1 MRKTALGLAC
11 MVLLV
16 SCTVYTEKQSE
27 ALSQAVYLADDSFEA
42 GRFDVTDTAID
53 QAVRIVKVPKL
64 RQKIEAVTRPGLTI
78 NVEKTVPTLPNF
90 NTSNNSL
97 TPDPYKGK
105 QILLVPE
112 RFKGQEVIVVN
123 SQEYQKLLEDKKTF
137 LQLQGDYKTLQGL
150 KKTVDDELAKQIE
163 YNNTIIIKI
172 NQLEKEVIAKNLLIL
187 KLYIVIGGLLL
198 AIGGGVYLRMK
209 GIL

>member
-1 MRKTALGLAC
+1 MLFLT
-11 MVLLV
+11 

-53 QAVRIVKVPKL
+53 QAVRIVKIPKQ
-64 RQKIEAVTRPGLTI
+64 RQKIEPITRSEPSPKTQESLSVKSNAVT
-78 NVEKTVPTLPNF
+78 
-90 NTSNNSL
+90 
-97 TPDPYKGK
+97 TPDPYRGK
-105 QILLVPE
+105 QVLLVPE

-123 SQEYQKLLEDKKTF
+123 SQEYQKLLEDKKIF
-137 LQLQGDYKTLQGL
+137 LQLQDDYKTLQEL
-150 KKTVDDELAKQIE
+150 KITVDEELLKQIA
-163 YNNTIIIKI
+163 YNNAIIIKV

-187 KLYIVIGGLLL
+187 KLYIVIGGLILTL
-198 AIGGGVYLRMK
+198 GGGVYLRMK

>member
-1 MRKTALGLAC
+1 MKKTALGLAC
-11 MVLLV
+11 MLLLV

-27 ALSQAVYLADDSFEA
+27 ALSQAVYLADDSFEL

-53 QAVRIVKVPKL
+53 QAVRIVKAPKL
-64 RQKIEAVTRPGLTI
+64 RQKIESVARPEPASE
-78 NVEKTVPTLPNF
+78 VEKKILTTEPKSLL
-90 NTSNNSL
+90 TS
-97 TPDPYKGK
+97 PDPYKGK
-105 QILLVPE
+105 QILIVPE

-137 LQLQGDYKTLQGL
+137 LQLQGDYKTLEVL

-163 YNNTIIIKI
+163 YNNSIIIKI

-187 KLYIVIGGLLL
+187 KLYIVIGGLVL
-198 AIGGGVYLRMK
+198 AIGAGTYLRIK

>member
-1 MRKTALGLAC
+1 MLFLT
-11 MVLLV
+11 

-53 QAVRIVKVPKL
+53 QAVRIVKIPKQ
-64 RQKIEAVTRPGLTI
+64 RQKIEPITRSEPSPKTQESSSVKPNAVT
-78 NVEKTVPTLPNF
+78 
-90 NTSNNSL
+90 
-97 TPDPYKGK
+97 TPDPYRGK
-105 QILLVPE
+105 QVLLVPE

-123 SQEYQKLLEDKKTF
+123 SQEYQKLLEDKKIF
-137 LQLQGDYKTLQGL
+137 LQLQDDYKTLQEL
-150 KKTVDDELAKQIE
+150 KITVDEELLKQIA
-163 YNNTIIIKI
+163 YNNAIIVKV

-187 KLYIVIGGLLL
+187 KLYIVIGGLILTL
-198 AIGGGVYLRMK
+198 GGGVYLRMK

>member
-1 MRKTALGLAC
+1 MKKTALGLAC
-11 MVLLV
+11 MLLLA

-27 ALSQAVYLADDSFEA
+27 ALSQAVYLADDSFES

-53 QAVRIVKVPKL
+53 QAVRIVKAPKI
-64 RQKIEAVTRPGLTI
+64 RQKIEGITRAEQPS
-78 NVEKTVPTLPNF
+78 EKDKKTTL
-90 NTSNNSL
+90 TSNS
-97 TPDPYKGK
+97 TTVVPDPYKGK
-105 QILLVPE
+105 RVLIVPE

-150 KKTVDDELAKQIE
+150 KKTVDDELSKQIE

-172 NQLEKEVIAKNLLIL
+172 NQLEKEVIAKNLLII
-187 KLYIVIGGLLL
+187 KLYLVIGGLLL
-198 AIGGGVYLRMK
+198 AIGAGTYLRIK

>member
-1 MRKTALGLAC
+1 MKLTALGLAC
-11 MVLLV
+11 MLLLV

-42 GRFDVTDTAID
+42 GRFDITDTAID

-64 RQKIEAVTRPGLTI
+64 RQKIEAVTRPGTTDSAEKPSTLTS
-78 NVEKTVPTLPNF
+78 KPN
-90 NTSNNSL
+90 T
-97 TPDPYKGK
+97 TTIIDPYKNK
-105 QILLVPE
+105 RILIVPE

-123 SQEYQKLLEDKKTF
+123 SEEYQKLLEDKKTF